1 MTPRPLLRCL
11 WPILRRGG
19 GEVQLGIDPTR
30 SVVVHGLSEPQIAA
44 LESLDGTRVLPPV
57 LAEDTALLTLLRGHG
72 LVAEVEDHPDVPV
85 ELRAGLA
92 GEAEAVMRTT
102 GPGQGYAALARRRA
116 ACVLVAG
123 RGPLPFAIATL
134 LRRASVGRVLV
145 GNDALD
151 DALAGDAAGR
161 ATERAAPLPSVVVLV
176 AAQAVGPGLAEPW
189 RRRGIPVLPVVMHL
203 VEAMVGPLVGPD
215 GPCLRCLDLTRADL
229 DSAWPMLA
237 GQLARPA
244 VGRGPEV
251 GGQTALV
258 AVAAGLACMVAL
270 AVLDGQALPVGR
282 SLEVALPWP
291 GVRQRQWQV
300 HPRCSCH
307 LSGHTEASG
316 QPAASADRPQATMVP

>member
-11 WPILRRGG
+11 WPVLRRGG

-44 LESLDGTRVLPPV
+44 LESLDGTRVLPPA
-57 LAEDTALLTLLRGHG
+57 LAEDAGLLTLLRRHG
-72 LVAEVEDHPDVPV
+72 LVAEVEDHPDIPV

-92 GEAEAVMRTT
+92 SEAEAVMRTT

-116 ACVLVAG
+116 ARVLVAG
-123 RGPLPFAIATL
+123 RGPLPSSLATL

-145 GNDALD
+145 GTDAHD
-151 DALAGDAAGR
+151 DAEHLVTGAA
-161 ATERAAPLPSVVVLV
+161 ATVPSLVVLV

-189 RRRGIPVLPVVMHL
+189 RRRGVPVLPVVMHL
-203 VEAMVGPLVGPD
+203 VEAMVGPLVGRD

-237 GQLARPA
+237 GQLARPT

-258 AVAAGLACMVAL
+258 AVTAGLACMVAL
-270 AVLDGQALPVGR
+270 AVLDGQPVPTGR

-291 GVRQRQWQV
+291 GVRQRQWQT
-300 HPRCSCH
+300 HPRCSCGQ
-307 LSGHTEASG
+307 LQTDTSGA
-316 QPAASADRPQATMVP
+316 PAAGAHRTQATMVP

>member
-1 MTPRPLLRCL
+1 
-11 WPILRRGG
+11 
-19 GEVQLGIDPTR
+19 
-30 SVVVHGLSEPQIAA
+30 VHGLSEPQIAA
-44 LESLDGTRVLPPV
+44 LESLDGTRVLPQV
-57 LAEDTALLTLLRGHG
+57 LAEDAALLTLLRRHG
-72 LVAEVEDHPDVPV
+72 LVAEVEDHPDIPV

-92 GEAEAVMRTT
+92 SEAEAVMRTT

-116 ACVLVAG
+116 ASVLVAG
-123 RGPLPFAIATL
+123 HGPLPSAVATL

-151 DALAGDAAGR
+151 DAEHLITSPAS
-161 ATERAAPLPSVVVLV
+161 PHPSLVVLV

-189 RRRGIPVLPVVMHL
+189 RRRGVPVLPVVMHL
-203 VEAMVGPLVGPD
+203 VEAMVGPLVGPDGPDGPD

-237 GQLARPA
+237 SQLARPA

-258 AVAAGLACMVAL
+258 AVTAGLACMVTL
-270 AVLDGQALPVGR
+270 AVLDGQGVPAGR

-307 LSGHTEASG
+307 QSRHPDASG
-316 QPAASADRPQATMVP
+316 QPAASAHRPQGTMVP